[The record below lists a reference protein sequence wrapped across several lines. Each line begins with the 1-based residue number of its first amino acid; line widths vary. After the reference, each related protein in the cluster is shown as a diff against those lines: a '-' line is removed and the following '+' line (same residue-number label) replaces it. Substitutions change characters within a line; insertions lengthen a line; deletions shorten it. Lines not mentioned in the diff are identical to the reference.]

1 MVRGPRGLSG
11 WSRVAHAGPSARG
24 LASGSRGDSE
34 QLPACSPQGPPGPGP
49 GRYVLWML
57 RAGWVGSS
65 GRSGPCAP
73 SSQAARPA
81 GLTHFQRAG
90 LPQRTAWGARVGETW
105 KPNLAF
111 SWPGKKLT
119 LPASSHGGRSWRA
132 GGKAA
137 GRLLAP
143 ARAGERG
150 SCSRRFTAPGGG
162 GGGADTGCF
171 PHQSQFRYTRFPPRR
186 GRICFPGWGVSAQW
200 HPLTGLVGGVSP
212 GPVLPALRGCEY
224 LSRPSASW
232 AERAL
237 LGLRV

>member
-1 MVRGPRGLSG
+1 M
-11 WSRVAHAGPSARG
+11 
-24 LASGSRGDSE
+24 
-34 QLPACSPQGPPGPGP
+34 
-49 GRYVLWML
+49 LW
-57 RAGWVGSS
+57 AGWAGSS
-65 GRSGPCAP
+65 GRAGPCAP
-73 SSQAARPA
+73 SPQAARPA

-119 LPASSHGGRSWRA
+119 LTASSHGGRSWRA

-162 GGGADTGCF
+162 RPG
-171 PHQSQFRYTRFPPRR
+171 
-186 GRICFPGWGVSAQW
+186 GRIQAVFPISLSSGTPDSHPARGGSVYQVGVSMPSGTHSLAWWAGSARGQSSQRSE
-200 HPLTGLVGGVSP
+200 GVGTCP
-212 GPVLPALRGCEY
+212 GPRPAGLNV
-224 LSRPSASW
+224 PSS
-232 AERAL
+232 
-237 LGLRV
+237 G